1 MRRSAW
7 SYHSNRNC
15 QSDTAMPL
23 DQPDTGSQQTVWTFD
38 KFKIDDHI
46 GTSIQIVDQQ
56 TYWSWNSLYKSS
68 HRKSSLPYGIS
79 QLIVMRAYTEVVQ
92 PRPPSNIHAAFNCRL
107 IKTLSLSKEVQA
119 KVFCVNKYMRRKR
132 KMVDFRVNV
141 SDSESG
147 VLLCSATLGIC
158 WSK

>member
-1 MRRSAW
+1 
-7 SYHSNRNC
+7 
-15 QSDTAMPL
+15 MPL
-23 DQPDTGSQQTVWTFD
+23 DNPDRGSQKPVWTFD
-38 KFKIDDHI
+38 KFKINDLI

-56 TYWSWNSLYKSS
+56 TFSHWNSLYKNSD
-68 HRKSSLPYGIS
+68 RKSGLPYGIS

-92 PRPPSNIHAAFNCRL
+92 PRPPSNIHAAYHCRL
-107 IKTLSLSKEVQA
+107 AKTPSLSKELQA

-132 KMVDFRVNV
+132 KMVDFRVDI

-147 VLLCSATLGIC
+147 MFLCSATLVIC